1 MFDIF
6 GDVDFQQA
14 HPKLTNCETIAGKLN
29 NRNRGKKHTKLAHLP
44 ENSQKTA
51 KKHAMPTKTKISK
64 NFNEILGV
72 SAADVFYLMGS
83 TIKADNSRH
92 QQAVE

>member
-1 MFDIF
+1 M
-6 GDVDFQQA
+6 
-14 HPKLTNCETIAGKLN
+14 
-29 NRNRGKKHTKLAHLP
+29 LP
-44 ENSQKTA
+44 ENPQNTHKTY
-51 KKHAMPTKTKISK
+51 PK

-92 QQAVE
+92 QQAVEWFVLMFVTLSLEIKLGGK